1 MLRANE
7 DAAIAECISILNSDE
22 AFSSFGETD
31 ATSTGATSFMQIRQL
46 RGGSSLVSQAELI
59 LEHAASQGHSTRLA
73 RIASGLRTGN
83 PFTTVLG
90 EITKMKDTIVD
101 EGVADKEQLDWCKS
115 ERTNSNKDLDSK
127 KSQIKTLKG
136 EINKLDDTIN
146 LPKTG
151 LKDSII
157 AKEAALVQ
165 NRKAQVEET
174 ATRKEENQAYQADVS
189 NLADAEDI
197 LGKAIRALKKYYD
210 QLDKHMKENKDTT
223 NFLQEDPAPPKTYDA
238 FEGQSESG
246 GKAVEMLEFILSET
260 KKEHKKADT
269 DESSAQSDFDKSI
282 KELKTSETSMQKS
295 LVKLKADLAEK
306 EKELLEKQGDLK
318 DTTEAKEAIET
329 YLDKIKPGCDFITK
343 NFDLREKNRA
353 TETTALDKAVTLI
366 KDTPA
371 YKAAKAKEAE
381 LASGK
386 CKAECKLDTTSLD
399 CLVCMDGSSKAA
411 YCKKN
416 SGTPGCK

>member
-1 MLRANE
+1 
-7 DAAIAECISILNSDE
+7 
-22 AFSSFGETD
+22 
-31 ATSTGATSFMQIRQL
+31 
-46 RGGSSLVSQAELI
+46 
-59 LEHAASQGHSTRLA
+59 
-73 RIASGLRTGN
+73 
-83 PFTTVLG
+83 
-90 EITKMKDTIVD
+90 
-101 EGVADKEQLDWCKS
+101 
-115 ERTNSNKDLDSK
+115 
-127 KSQIKTLKG
+127 
-136 EINKLDDTIN
+136 
-146 LPKTG
+146 
-151 LKDSII
+151 
-157 AKEAALVQ
+157 
-165 NRKAQVEET
+165 
-174 ATRKEENQAYQADVS
+174 
-189 NLADAEDI
+189 
-197 LGKAIRALKKYYD
+197 
-210 QLDKHMKENKDTT
+210 MKENKDTT
-223 NFLQEDPAPPKTYDA
+223 NFLQEDPEPPKTYDA

-246 GKAVEMLEFILSET
+246 GKAVEMLEFILTET
-260 KKEHKKADT
+260 KKEHTKADT

-295 LVKLKADLAEK
+295 LVKLKADLVEK

-329 YLDKIKPGCDFITK
+329 YIAKIKPGCDFITK

-353 TETTALDKAVTLI
+353 TETKALDKAVTLI

-371 YKAAKAKEAE
+371 YKSAKAKEAE